1 MYTRGIEARSA
12 GVGMTRRC
20 IVVHSGSGIGD
31 RSVFAEEAALF
42 IFLLFFQAEDGIRDI
57 GVTGVQTCALPICSP
72 CSTRKSRPT
81 TVRVSPRSS
90 PPFVKTN
97 GDLMRRYTL
106 DLRQGGPL
114 TVADLAQLPE
124 DRKSVV

>member
-42 IFLLFFQAEDGIRDI
+42 LFLLFFQAEDGIRDI
-57 GVTGVQTCALPICSP
+57 GVTGVQTCALPIS
-72 CSTRKSRPT
+72 SVT
-81 TVRVSPRSS
+81 TSCIS
-90 PPFVKTN
+90 PPYAPAFIITPPPIVPGMPTAN
-97 GDLMRRYTL
+97 SSL
-106 DLRQGGPL
+106 LRPWIAAVFE
-114 TVADLAQLPE
+114 TTASSAPDWA
-124 DRKSVV
+124 